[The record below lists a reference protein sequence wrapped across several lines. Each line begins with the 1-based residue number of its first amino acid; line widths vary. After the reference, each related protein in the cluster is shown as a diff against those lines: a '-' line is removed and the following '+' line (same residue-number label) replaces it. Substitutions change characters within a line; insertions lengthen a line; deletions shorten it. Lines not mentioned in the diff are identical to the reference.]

1 MDIVIISEF
10 CEDFS
15 KSDNDR
21 FFYLAKMLTG
31 VVGDRECNNSVEII
45 TSSFRHTTK
54 NQRRSPAEVWPFKI
68 TFIDE
73 PGYPKNVCF
82 KRFLSHHV
90 WGENVAEYL
99 GKRAEKPDVI
109 YCAVPSLTGPNL
121 VAKYCE
127 KENIRFVI
135 DVQDLWPEAFQMVV
149 NIPVLNSII
158 FAPFKAMANGIY
170 KRADAICAVSDT
182 YCQRAASVN
191 RKVSETTTV
200 FLGTELDTF
209 DKYAAENPILEKKD
223 NEIWIAYC
231 GTLGSSYDL
240 TCVIHALSILNDSR
254 LCFIVM
260 GDGPKL
266 DEFKSCAEQKKVKAE
281 FVGRLQYNAMCSL
294 LSTCDITVNPIAHMA
309 AQSIINKHADY
320 AASCLPVVSTQENR
334 EYRKLID
341 DYHMGFNCRNN
352 DANDLA
358 EKLKLLIDDPKLR
371 LEMGGNA
378 RKCAEER
385 FDRKAA
391 YKLLED
397 QILINRGRGYCR

>member
-1 MDIVIISEF
+1 MDILIISEF

-15 KSDNDR
+15 KTDNDR

-31 VVGDRECNNSVEII
+31 IVGDRKCHDTVEII

-54 NQRRSPAEVWPFKI
+54 SHRNTTAEKWPFKI

-73 PGYPKNVCF
+73 PGYPKNVCLQ
-82 KRFLSHHV
+82 RFLSHYV
-90 WGENVAEYL
+90 WGKNVLKYL
-99 GKRAEKPDVI
+99 EKRSKKPDVV

-149 NIPVLNSII
+149 NIPVVSNIA
-158 FAPFKAMANGIY
+158 FAPFKVIANGIY

-182 YCQRAASVN
+182 YCERARSVN
-191 RKVSETTTV
+191 HKVNATTTV
-200 FLGTELDTF
+200 FLGTELATF
-209 DKYAAENPILEKKD
+209 DRYAAENPVLEKKKD
-223 NEIWIAYC
+223 ETWLAYC

-240 TCVIHALSILNDSR
+240 TCVIDALQTLNNPC
-254 LCFIVM
+254 LQFIVM

-266 DEFKSCAEQKKVKAE
+266 EEFKDYAKSKNVRAV

-294 LSTCDITVNPIAHMA
+294 LSACDITVNPIAHMA

-320 AASCLPVVSTQENR
+320 ASSGKPVVSTQESS
-334 EYRKLID
+334 EYRKLIEV
-341 DYHMGFNCRNN
+341 YNMGFNCKNN
-352 DANDLA
+352 DALDLA
-358 EKLKLLIDDPKLR
+358 EKLKRLVEDQTLR
-371 LEMGGNA
+371 LEMGKNA
-378 RKCAEER
+378 RRCAEEL
-385 FDRKAA
+385 FDRSTA
-391 YKLLED
+391 YKLIEE
-397 QILINRGRGYCR
+397 QILTIGGGTVV